1 LIKQY
6 LGEVKDNNFMKNTYL
21 IILILLIPSF
31 VIASEKVKEKRIAK
45 YIMENIQKDYLDCYS
60 FYKVAAESFK
70 KAGKEKSVVS
80 GLENSADVSLKYNYD
95 LGEIMGLNPK
105 VMAEMTKDKVSEFV
119 KLANKDFSSLA
130 QTYGLMC
137 KGLVENPE
145 QRTRYWENKGAKIIK

>member
-1 LIKQY
+1 
-6 LGEVKDNNFMKNTYL
+6 MKNTYL
-21 IILILLIPSF
+21 IFLILLIPSF

-60 FYKVAAESFK
+60 FYKVAAQSFK

>member
-1 LIKQY
+1 MKIKFII
-6 LGEVKDNNFMKNTYL
+6 NF
-21 IILILLIPSF
+21 IICSLLFNPSLLK
-31 VIASEKVKEKRIAK
+31 SNEQGKEKRVAK
-45 YIMENIQKDYLDCYS
+45 YVMENIQKDYVDCYS

>member
-1 LIKQY
+1 
-6 LGEVKDNNFMKNTYL
+6 M
-21 IILILLIPSF
+21 
-31 VIASEKVKEKRIAK
+31 
-45 YIMENIQKDYLDCYS
+45 
-60 FYKVAAESFK
+60 
-70 KAGKEKSVVS
+70 
-80 GLENSADVSLKYNYD
+80 ENSADVSLKYNYD